1 MRLVLR
7 LENRS
12 LHGDDVVPEF
22 IADQRSFTIGRSEE
36 TDWPLPDRS
45 RFVSTK
51 HCQISYKN
59 DGYWAEDLS
68 ANGLLING
76 EELQKGARRILSAGD
91 LIEIGAYQLRVFL
104 EQPQHSD
111 QLLTA
116 EETVFIPRGSD
127 TPLREMEDRTMFL
140 GALQSPPVQPS
151 HPTVSDVR
159 EPPVPVKPRPSVGP
173 SHSRERFIE
182 HFARG
187 AGIDPD
193 VLAGRHDEEF
203 AEQLGEI
210 FRAIVPGLTQLLT
223 ARSQLRA
230 LIRSTKQT
238 VLKSNGNNPLKFIPE
253 PSAALG
259 ALFAANKREYLDAT
273 NSFSEAVDELKQ
285 HEQAVFQAMQTALF
299 RLLNELS
306 PDAIEASGRSSF
318 LSGKG
323 ARWNRYVNAW
333 NERNEPY
340 ENGILDVFL
349 HYFGEAYD
357 EKIGKERVAD

>member
-22 IADQRSFTIGRSEE
+22 AADQRAFIIGRSEE
-36 TDWPLPDRS
+36 ADWSLPDRS

-51 HCQISYKN
+51 HCRIFHEQ
-59 DGYWAEDLS
+59 DGYWVEDLS

-76 EELQKGARRILSAGD
+76 EELQRGTRRALSAGD

-104 EQPQHSD
+104 EHQRPPEP
-111 QLLTA
+111 LFTA
-116 EETVFIPRGSD
+116 EETVFLSRGGD
-127 TPLREMEDRTMFL
+127 APLRVMEDRTILL
-140 GALQSPPVQPS
+140 GAEQSPPVQPR
-151 HPTVSDVR
+151 HPRTSDVL
-159 EPPVPVKPRPSVGP
+159 PAVKPVKPRPSLAP

-193 VLAGRHDEEF
+193 TLAGRHDDEF
-203 AEQLGEI
+203 AEELGAI
-210 FRAIVPGLTQLLT
+210 FRTIVPGLTQLLT

-230 LIRSTKQT
+230 LIRSTRQT
-238 VLKSNGNNPLKFIPE
+238 ILKPNGNNPLKFIPE
-253 PSAALG
+253 TSAALG
-259 ALFAANKREYLDAT
+259 ALFAVNKHEYLDAAT
-273 NSFSEAVDELKQ
+273 SFSEALDELRQ
-285 HEQAVFQAMQTALF
+285 HEQAVFQSVQTALF

-306 PDAIEASGRSSF
+306 PDAIEASGRSAF

-323 ARWNRYVNAW
+323 ARWTRYVNAW

-357 EKIGKERVAD
+357 EKIGKGRMED

>member
-12 LHGDDVVPEF
+12 LHGDDIIPEF
-22 IADQRSFTIGRSEE
+22 ITDQRSFIIGRSEDA
-36 TDWPLPDRS
+36 DWSLPDRS

-51 HCQISYKN
+51 HCQIFYDDN
-59 DGYWAEDLS
+59 AYWVEDLS
-68 ANGLLING
+68 ANGLLVNG
-76 EELQKGARRILSAGD
+76 DELQKGARRILLAGD
-91 LIEIGAYQLRVFL
+91 LVEIGAYQLRVFL
-104 EQPQHSD
+104 EQPRPSEP
-111 QLLTA
+111 LLTA
-116 EETVFIPRGSD
+116 EQTVFIPRGAES
-127 TPLREMEDRTMFL
+127 PLREMEDRTMFL
-140 GALQSPPVQPS
+140 GAVQSPPTQPTRSVQA
-151 HPTVSDVR
+151 VR
-159 EPPVPVKPRPSVGP
+159 EPPAPVKPRPSTGP

-182 HFARG
+182 HFAIG

-193 VLAGRHDEEF
+193 VLAGRHDDEF
-203 AEQLGEI
+203 AEQLGQI
-210 FRAIVPGLTQLLT
+210 FRAVVPGLTQLLT
-223 ARSQLRA
+223 ARAQMRA

-238 VLKSNGNNPLKFIPE
+238 VLKSDGNNALKFIPE
-253 PSAALG
+253 TSAALA

-273 NSFSEAVDELKQ
+273 NSFSEAVDDLKQ

-306 PDAIEASGRSSF
+306 PDAIEASGKSSF

-323 ARWNRYVNAW
+323 ARWTRYVNAW

-357 EKIGKERVAD
+357 EKIGKQRTTD